1 MSLNKQLLEAM
12 TKYVQSRTNEK
23 VVEVYAYGSGLVTG
37 GYCDT
42 CSYSYVAVEM
52 SYNVEDEYDRGYGTG
67 RMMEYDGDLG
77 EFIKVL
83 SELD

>member
-12 TKYVQSRTNEK
+12 TKYVQSRTDEK

-42 CSYSYVAVEM
+42 CSYSYVPLKCPTMLRTNMTV
-52 SYNVEDEYDRGYGTG
+52 GTG
-67 RMMEYDGDLG
+67 RAE
-77 EFIKVL
+77 
-83 SELD
+83 

>member
-1 MSLNKQLLEAM
+1 MSLNQQLLESM
-12 TKYVQSRTNEK
+12 TKYVQSRTTEK
-23 VVEVYAYGSGLVTG
+23 VVEVYGYESGLRTG
-37 GYCDT
+37 GYCET
-42 CSYSYVAVEM
+42 CSYSEVVVEM